1 MIFFLRNFIFIQ
13 LLWEFSFVRF
23 SLTNARPQL
32 KRLSTDAFDDLLTM
46 CHVLFIFFCFAF
58 VRRVAVCL
66 NPALYFDQI
75 CSTVQPLLQSH
86 FCSSLNNVWI
96 GPCALTFKHGSFALL
111 AIFLILRDKIQHDRV
126 KRCEQDQKLDSNLHC
141 LHFWQNVAY
150 LMISLWLTLYNTQQ
164 KHKPGLLYWCPHT
177 LSLQE
182 NLSQHKYTTSVWR
195 AGSAVKSK

>member
-1 MIFFLRNFIFIQ
+1 MLAFDITLLNMACDLFSQKLHRGLYIQ

-32 KRLSTDAFDDLLTM
+32 KRLFTDAFDDMLTM
-46 CHVLFIFFCFAF
+46 CHVLLLLLFL

-96 GPCALTFKHGSFALL
+96 GLCALTFKHGSFALL
-111 AIFLILRDKIQHDRV
+111 ATFLILRDEIQHDRV
-126 KRCEQDQKLDSNLHC
+126 KRSEQDQDLDSNLHC
-141 LHFWQNVAY
+141 LLFCIWQNVAY
-150 LMISLWLTLYNTQQ
+150 LMNSPSLTLYNTQQ
-164 KHKPGLLYWCPHT
+164 KHKRGPLYCCPRT
-177 LSLQE
+177 LSMQE
-182 NLSQHKYTTSVWR
+182 SLS
-195 AGSAVKSK
+195 